1 MSEDMPDPWPTGDVA
16 PERFYVKINEDR
28 SVTLFDGKLR
38 VKNFWGPD
46 ALADALAARLK
57 LTEQGADGGT
67 APGLQ
72 GMTRVTPTQF
82 LTETLPAYARTQRL
96 ENMLAEV
103 RTAETAALAGLT
115 DAINLLNR
123 AISLRERLE
132 KSLETAT
139 RPLSAPESAEQTS
152 VVGRG
157 TPHFNRLRGEA
168 AKLHLLPH
176 AEDSDPGGGL
186 NKPQPY

>member
-1 MSEDMPDPWPTGDVA
+1 MTEDMPDPWPTGDVA

-28 SVTLFDGKLR
+28 SVTLSDGSIA
-38 VKNFWGPD
+38 VAIFQGPD

-57 LTEQGADGGT
+57 LTEREADGGT
-67 APGLQ
+67 VAELQ

-103 RTAETAALAGLT
+103 RTAESAALAELT

-139 RPLSAPESAEQTS
+139 RPLSAPESAEQAS
-152 VVGRG
+152 VVGQVTETATART
-157 TPHFNRLRGEA
+157 TPHGEGLFTVVFN
-168 AKLHLLPH
+168 
-176 AEDSDPGGGL
+176 SSGL
-186 NKPQPY
+186 YKPQPY